1 MAPGEAS
8 RGASE
13 ARPFHQA
20 GWGGDNTSKAAENAG
35 MWTVLLSL
43 LLLSPQ
49 LTPAGPA
56 RVAQSPVR
64 IERLTP
70 DEQKQWKDAK
80 AEVADAQAKADAATK
95 AQEANKTD
103 ATTKAASDAQM
114 AVEQANRELKGTE
127 DGITLAHHA
136 NTECGCYVQSQGRD
150 YDRVEFKDDSIVIRH
165 VHEAPP
171 SLH

>member
-1 MAPGEAS
+1 
-8 RGASE
+8 
-13 ARPFHQA
+13 
-20 GWGGDNTSKAAENAG
+20 
-35 MWTVLLSL
+35 MWSVLLL
-43 LLLSPQ
+43 LTLLSPQ
-49 LTPAGPA
+49 LTPAAPA
-56 RVAQSPVR
+56 TVAVSPVR

-70 DEQKQWKDAK
+70 DEQKQLKEAN
-80 AEVADAQAKADAATK
+80 AEVADAQAKADAASK

-103 ATTKAASDAQM
+103 ATTKAASEAQM
-114 AVEQANRELKGTE
+114 ALEQANRELKGTE

-136 NTECGCYVQSQGRD
+136 NTECGCYVQSKGRD

>member
-1 MAPGEAS
+1 
-8 RGASE
+8 
-13 ARPFHQA
+13 
-20 GWGGDNTSKAAENAG
+20 

-43 LLLSPQ
+43 MLLPAQ
-49 LTPAGPA
+49 LTPGTPSQAP
-56 RVAQSPVR
+56 SPVR
-64 IERLTP
+64 IEKLTP
-70 DEQKQWKDAK
+70 DEQKQLKEAK
-80 AEVADAQAKADAATK
+80 AEVAEAQAKADAASK

-150 YDRVEFKDDSIVIRH
+150 YDRVEFKEDTIVIRH
-165 VHEAPP
+165 VHEGPP
-171 SLH
+171 ALH

>member
-1 MAPGEAS
+1 
-8 RGASE
+8 
-13 ARPFHQA
+13 
-20 GWGGDNTSKAAENAG
+20 

-49 LTPAGPA
+49 LTPGAPA
-56 RVAQSPVR
+56 RETVSPVR
-64 IERLTP
+64 IEKLTP

-80 AEVADAQAKADAATK
+80 AEVADAQAKADAAAK
-95 AQEANKTD
+95 AQEANKND

-136 NTECGCYVQSQGRD
+136 NTECGCYVASQGRD

>member
-1 MAPGEAS
+1 M
-8 RGASE
+8 
-13 ARPFHQA
+13 
-20 GWGGDNTSKAAENAG
+20 KAAENAV
-35 MWTVLLSL
+35 MWTVFLLL
-43 LLLSPQ
+43 MLLSPQ
-49 LTPAGPA
+49 LTPAAPA
-56 RVAQSPVR
+56 TVAPSPVR

-70 DEQKQWKDAK
+70 DEQKQLKEAK
-80 AEVADAQAKADAATK
+80 AEVADAQAKADAASK

-114 AVEQANRELKGTE
+114 ALEQANREMKGTE
-127 DGITLAHHA
+127 DGISLAHHA

-165 VHEAPP
+165 VHEGPP